1 MMQKKSEDAVSPVIG
16 VMLMLV
22 VTIVIAGV
30 IAVFATGMAG
40 NTETAP
46 NVVLD
51 VKILSNFEALAD
63 EKGGSLS
70 GPDFQIR
77 HVSGDPLDTEDIEI
91 QIAWTDQNDNFHN
104 SIYSAAEFKQKYETI
119 GNEGTGARKQPM
131 YVKTPVPKG
140 DYTYGSGY
148 SGTTVNYNFYFGD
161 AVLTPG
167 LRLTASA
174 DFLPMETGKVINNKG
189 SWFMD
194 AVFNNG
200 IVLTDDPTN
209 KKGIMEYLPA
219 GTPVEITIL
228 HIPSDTIIYE
238 KEVVVQ

>member
-1 MMQKKSEDAVSPVIG
+1 
-16 VMLMLV
+16 MLV
-22 VTIVIAGV
+22 VTIVVAGV

-46 NVVLD
+46 NVILD
-51 VKILSNFEALAD
+51 VKIMNSFEALAH

-77 HVSGDPLDTEDIEI
+77 HISGDPLDTEDIEI
-91 QIAWTDQNDNFHN
+91 QMAWTDQNGNYHY
-104 SIYSAAEFKQKYETI
+104 STYSAAEFKQQNEEI
-119 GNEGTGARKQPM
+119 GSEAIGVRKQPM

-140 DYTYGSGY
+140 DYTYGSEH
-148 SGTTVNYNFYFGD
+148 SNTDKASYNFYFGD

-167 LRLTASA
+167 LSLTASA
-174 DFLPMETGKVINNKG
+174 EFLQMETGKVINNKG

-194 AVFNNG
+194 AIFNNG
-200 IVLTDDPTN
+200 NVLTNDPTTE
-209 KKGIMEYLPA
+209 KGIMEYLPA
-219 GTPVEITIL
+219 GTQVEITIL